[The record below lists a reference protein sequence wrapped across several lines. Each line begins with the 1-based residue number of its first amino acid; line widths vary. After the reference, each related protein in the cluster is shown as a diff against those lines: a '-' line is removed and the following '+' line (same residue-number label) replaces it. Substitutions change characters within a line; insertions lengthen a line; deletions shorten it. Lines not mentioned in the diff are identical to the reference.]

1 MPYCPHSESCLY
13 VCGELGLPTPWCP
26 CPLSSCQLHLVLQVD
41 RSVGGLV
48 AQQQCV
54 GPLQTPLADVA
65 VVALSHQELVG
76 AATAL
81 GEQPVKS
88 LLDPKV
94 AARLAV
100 AEALTNLVFALVT
113 DLQVSPCSFCRGT
126 PGLWDTFTSTIPF
139 PSCPSCSRPPSS
151 SAPTPRLST

>member
-1 MPYCPHSESCLY
+1 MAWSPAVTCQVLSVL
-13 VCGELGLPTPWCP
+13 GEPGVPPSSGP
-26 CPLSSCQLHLVLQVD
+26 SPLASCQRHLVLQVD

-113 DLQVSPCSFCRGT
+113 DLRVSPLAASALEATGDTTASAIPLPLCTT
-126 PGLWDTFTSTIPF
+126 PCTAL
-139 PSCPSCSRPPSS
+139 
-151 SAPTPRLST
+151 L

>member
-1 MPYCPHSESCLY
+1 M
-13 VCGELGLPTPWCP
+13 
-26 CPLSSCQLHLVLQVD
+26 
-41 RSVGGLV
+41 GGLV

-54 GPLQTPLADVA
+54 GALQTPLADVA

-113 DLQVSPCSFCRGT
+113 DLRVSPA
-126 PGLWDTFTSTIPF
+126 PGVGGGGVYLHPL
-139 PSCPSCSRPPSS
+139 PLPP
-151 SAPTPRLST
+151 ALPAQHLPALPPPPPTPHLSCL

>member
-1 MPYCPHSESCLY
+1 MFGVSQTSHHSCF
-13 VCGELGLPTPWCP
+13 
-26 CPLSSCQLHLVLQVD
+26 LSLLCSCQPHLVLQVD
-41 RSVGGLV
+41 RSVSGLV

-88 LLDPKV
+88 LLDPKI
-94 AARLAV
+94 ASRLAV
-100 AEALTNLVFALVT
+100 TEALTNLVFALVT
-113 DLQVSPCSFCRGT
+113 DLRVSPPQLLPRSPR
-126 PGLWDTFTSTIPF
+126 PLRHAYIHKSVILLVLMHVA
-139 PSCPSCSRPPSS
+139 SQALCPH
-151 SAPTPRLST
+151 PRLPIYPLH

>member
-1 MPYCPHSESCLY
+1 M
-13 VCGELGLPTPWCP
+13 
-26 CPLSSCQLHLVLQVD
+26 
-41 RSVGGLV
+41 GGLV

-65 VVALSHQELVG
+65 VVALSHQELIG

-88 LLDPKV
+88 LLDPKA

-100 AEALTNLVFALVT
+100 SEALTNLVFALVT
-113 DLQVSPCSFCRGT
+113 DLRVSP
-126 PGLWDTFTSTIPF
+126 PWLL
-139 PSCPSCSRPPSS
+139 SS
-151 SAPTPRLST
+151 SSGPLHPSATPLFPVFGI

>member
-1 MPYCPHSESCLY
+1 MS
-13 VCGELGLPTPWCP
+13 
-26 CPLSSCQLHLVLQVD
+26 
-41 RSVGGLV
+41 GLV

-65 VVALSHQELVG
+65 VVALSHQELTG

-88 LLDPKV
+88 LLVCKV

-100 AEALTNLVFALVT
+100 SEALTNLVFALVT
-113 DLQVSPCSFCRGT
+113 DLRVSPQPF
-126 PGLWDTFTSTIPF
+126 PGLLYLSV
-139 PSCPSCSRPPSS
+139 PSFSLLLSS
-151 SAPTPRLST
+151 VRKAQALCISLSL